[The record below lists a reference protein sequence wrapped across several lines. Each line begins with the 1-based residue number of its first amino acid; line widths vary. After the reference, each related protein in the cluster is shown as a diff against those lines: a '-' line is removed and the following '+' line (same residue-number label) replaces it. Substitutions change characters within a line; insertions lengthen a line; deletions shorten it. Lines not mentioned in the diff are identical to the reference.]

1 MPARPIEGCRTAG
14 SGPPLAT
21 HPPGRRIAPPESPV
35 SVPHSRPDAS
45 TTAPPRRRPVAAP
58 VLGALAR
65 GHDNNF
71 NLLRMGAASM
81 VLLSHCWPLTQGT
94 LDHEPGWRWL
104 GVELGRLAVWVFF
117 AISGFLVSAS
127 WQRQPT
133 VRRFLVARAR
143 RIVPGLLTM
152 LVLLVFGLGAAATV
166 LPLAEYLRHRQ
177 TWGYLFFNGTLL
189 VDMRWT
195 LPGVFDGAG
204 VNGSLWTLPV
214 ELRCYLG
221 LALLGAAGGLRHGL
235 AYAAAA
241 VLLAM
246 ALALRWLGTDTA
258 PLVLSFVAG
267 SAAWHWRDRL
277 PLDARVALLL
287 VCAAAWAMN
296 QRAPAGW
303 AVGVVALAY
312 GSLVLALVPSGG
324 VRRFNE
330 LGDWSYGVYIYA
342 FPIQVALCHAWPA
355 LGVWGLFATAWPLTL
370 VAAAASWHF
379 VERPALARPAPV
391 VKPC

>member
-1 MPARPIEGCRTAG
+1 M
-14 SGPPLAT
+14 
-21 HPPGRRIAPPESPV
+21 

-45 TTAPPRRRPVAAP
+45 TTGATRRGPVAAP
-58 VLGALAR
+58 LLGTLAR
-65 GHDNNF
+65 GHDNHF

-127 WQRQPT
+127 WQRRPT
-133 VRRFLVARAR
+133 VRNFLVARAR
-143 RIVPGLLTM
+143 RIFPGLLVM
-152 LVLLVFGLGAAATV
+152 LLLLVFGLGAAVTV
-166 LPLAEYLRHRQ
+166 LPLREYLGHRQ

-189 VDMRWT
+189 IDMRWS

-204 VNGSLWTLPV
+204 INGSLWTLPV

-221 LALLGAAGGLRHGL
+221 LALLGATGLWRHGP
-235 AYAAAA
+235 AYPAA
-241 VLLAM
+241 VLLLAAAV
-246 ALALRWLGTDTA
+246 ALGWLGTDTA

-267 SAAWHWRDRL
+267 SAAWHWRDRV
-277 PLDARVALLL
+277 PLDGRAALMLG
-287 VCAAAWAMN
+287 VAAALAMN
-296 QRAPAGW
+296 QRVPAAW
-303 AVGVVALAY
+303 TLGVVALAY
-312 GSLVLALVPSGG
+312 GVLVLALLPSGPL
-324 VRRFNE
+324 RRFNE

-342 FPIQVALCHAWPA
+342 FPIQVALHHAWPA
-355 LGVWGLFATAWPLTL
+355 LGVWGLFAAAWPLTL
-370 VAAAASWHF
+370 VVAAASWHV
-379 VERPALARPAPV
+379 VERPALARPVRA